1 MNYID
6 YFAKGGKTRRTKTQK
21 YSQSEQDNAIMSVL
35 KEALGV
41 KTDEEVIQMYQ
52 AAAGNNPEE
61 FDAQLSSI
69 LESASSKEEA
79 YAAIQELFT
88 PKANSVFK
96 CGGKMQRLSQRFA
109 RGGAADCGCK
119 KKIQSADEGTRLL
132 RNANEN
138 ASGTRNVKTSNR
150 TDVNEVTTTGSKRR
164 GTATS
169 WEDEQGNKYY
179 RLTRGEAG
187 QTSNQD
193 GTYFP
198 GETSTVVQ
206 LPDGSWRGMYEQDH
220 RDKWFNR
227 ERQFYAGPS
236 SARDFRLTHP
246 FWGLNR
252 RKTTAI
258 PQSWIDA
265 FNRNFGIT
273 IQ

>member
-6 YFAKGGKTRRTKTQK
+6 YFAKGGKTRSVNKKTRSSEDIQK
-21 YSQSEQDNAIMSVL
+21 LLINASG
-35 KEALGV
+35 AS
-41 KTDEEVIQMYQ
+41 T
-52 AAAGNNPEE
+52 PEE
-61 FDAQLSSI
+61 FEQKWALCAEANGGEENLVATLNEVVTAYENASDEELM
-69 LESASSKEEA
+69 SAFKEVFDSA
-79 YAAIQELFT
+79 T
-88 PKANSVFK
+88 SMFK

-138 ASGTRNVKTSNR
+138 ASGARNVKTSNR
-150 TDVNEVTTTGSKRR
+150 TDVNEVTTTGSQRR

-198 GETSTVVQ
+198 GETSLVVQ

-220 RDKWFNR
+220 RDKWFNN

-252 RKTTAI
+252 RRTTAI
-258 PQSWIDA
+258 PKSWIDA

>member
-6 YFAKGGKTRRTKTQK
+6 YFAKGGKSSSNSLSGKEWQTIIK
-21 YSQSEQDNAIMSVL
+21 NAL
-35 KEALGV
+35 
-41 KTDEEVIQMYQ
+41 KTDDDATVQ
-52 AAAGNNPEE
+52 AALNQALKTKG
-61 FDAQLSSI
+61 
-69 LESASSKEEA
+69 SKEELLAELSEA
-79 YAAIQELFT
+79 YVQSSSEDELYERVRGVLGVDEQ
-88 PKANSVFK
+88 KQSVFK

-252 RKTTAI
+252 RRTTAI
-258 PQSWIDA
+258 PQS
-265 FNRNFGIT
+265 
-273 IQ
+273 